1 MNEKDKLKI
10 ASSLFFDFKPN
21 YLKQTNN
28 SLIGSELD
36 LSSYLYLN
44 TSSKEFDVIE
54 LYLKNFCLYYANYD
68 LISGFKLYSNYLFGP
83 VLEVKEKISQFLK
96 QNKNSSNEN
105 KIYLPKRKNKLERL
119 SVLINLRGS
128 TRHFLNKKLSLKDL
142 STILSYSYGST
153 SLNKRTF
160 SSAGG
165 LYPIDL
171 YFYANNVEQLSQNV
185 YSYDYLTNS
194 ISLIKSDK
202 AFDFEKAARMD
213 GIDFLNSSIFIFFT
227 WNSNLSRFKYNI
239 ASLGFAFIE
248 LGEITRNIELVASS
262 LDYGACAIG
271 GINKNYLDNYLD
283 LDNFYFTNVV
293 HAIILGRKR

>member
-1 MNEKDKLKI
+1 MDEKDKLKV

-44 TSSKEFDVIE
+44 TSGKEFDIIE
-54 LYLKNFCLYYANYD
+54 LYLKNFCLYYSNYD
-68 LISGFKLYSNYLFGP
+68 LVSGFKLYSAYLFGP
-83 VLEVKEKISQFLK
+83 VLDIKEKINKFLK
-96 QNKNSSNEN
+96 QNNNNFKEN
-105 KIYLPKRKNKLERL
+105 RIYLPKRKNKLERL

-128 TRHFLNKKLSLKDL
+128 TRHFFKQKLTLKDL
-142 STILSYSYGST
+142 STILSYSYGIT
-153 SLNKRTF
+153 SLNKRSF

-171 YFYANNVEQLSQNV
+171 YFYANNVENLNQQV
-185 YSYDYLTNS
+185 YSYDYFTNS
-194 ISLIKSDK
+194 IFPIKNDK
-202 AFDFEKAARMD
+202 TFDFEKAARMD
-213 GIDFLNSSIFIFFT
+213 GIDYLNSSIFIFFT

-248 LGEITRNIELVASS
+248 LGEITRNIELVALS
-262 LDYGACAIG
+262 LDYGTCALG
-271 GINKNYLDNYLD
+271 GINKNYLDEYLD
-283 LDNFYFTNVV
+283 LDNFYLTNTM

>member
-1 MNEKDKLKI
+1 MDEKDKLKI
-10 ASSLFFDFKPN
+10 ASSMFFDFKPN

-44 TSSKEFDVIE
+44 TSGKEFDIIE
-54 LYLKNFCLYYANYD
+54 LYLKNFCLYYSNYD
-68 LISGFKLYSNYLFGP
+68 LVSGFKLYSAYLFGP
-83 VLEVKEKISQFLK
+83 VLDIKEKINKFLK
-96 QNKNSSNEN
+96 QNNKFKEN
-105 KIYLPKRKNKLERL
+105 RIYLPKRKNKLERL

-128 TRHFLNKKLSLKDL
+128 TRHFSKQKLSLKDL
-142 STILSYSYGST
+142 STILSYSYGIT
-153 SLNKRTF
+153 SLNKRSF

-171 YFYANNVEQLSQNV
+171 YFYANNVENLNQQV
-185 YSYDYLTNS
+185 YYYDYFTNS
-194 ISLIKSDK
+194 IFPIKNDK
-202 AFDFEKAARMD
+202 TFDFEKAARMD
-213 GIDFLNSSIFIFFT
+213 GVDYLNSSIFIFFT

-248 LGEITRNIELVASS
+248 LGEITRNIELVALS
-262 LDYGACAIG
+262 LDYGTCALG
-271 GINKNYLDNYLD
+271 GINKNYLDEYLD
-283 LDNFYFTNVV
+283 LDNFYLTNTM

>member
-202 AFDFEKAARMD
+202 AFDFEKVARMD

-262 LDYGACAIG
+262 LDYGTCAIG